1 MTPPFFQPSAA
12 QLNAVIR
19 GVAYHLSHYL
29 HKAVRILLLGWLLL
43 FSLNVQAETPLLPPE
58 KAFQFSVESVDSH
71 QAELRWNMPEQYY
84 LYRHQFK
91 VEHGQQVLALELP
104 PAEDVY
110 DENYGHTQVYYRQVS
125 FKIPTQAVQRYQVS
139 WQGCAQDRLCYPPQ
153 RIEFQTDST
162 GLVILDNQSA
172 AQKNL
177 WGGHSNPTQNVFST
191 TPANSTL
198 ASSTSP
204 AAAQPIT
211 AQDQIWSEKL
221 AQSSFAYGLL
231 LFLGL
236 GVLLAFTPC
245 SLPMLPILTSLLVRE
260 HKGVK
265 AWTIALVFVC
275 SMAMVYA
282 ILGLIASSA
291 GLNFQRWLQQPA
303 TLIAFSLLFVLF
315 ALNLFGLFE
324 IKLPRAWVNRLDQ
337 AQSMQKGG
345 NLAGAALM
353 GMLSAL
359 LVGPCMTAPLAGALL
374 FISQTQS
381 QMQGALLLFTLGF
394 GMGTPL
400 LLASVLGAKALP
412 RAGLWMHQVKVL
424 FAFIMLALALYFIR
438 PLLGEAWMQWLSLAL
453 GLGFV
458 GYVLH
463 RLSGYHGVLRAI
475 YLSALLVVVP
485 YLIYSQYQHS
495 QRFWQQENDAVLEWH
510 RATTATELQQLLAQA
525 PKNQRMIIDVYAD
538 WCVAC
543 RPIEQQVLTSS
554 TVKQALAEF
563 YLIKLDLSHYD
574 ASHQALLNKW
584 EILGPPTFLFLDAQQ
599 QEIRSLR
606 LTGAFNESTLLNQLQ
621 QLQTTQESSP

>member
-1 MTPPFFQPSAA
+1 MKQSLFQTFWQAA
-12 QLNAVIR
+12 VDLMADILRYVTQ
-19 GVAYHLSHYL
+19 GLSCLLASLFLLCSLSL
-29 HKAVRILLLGWLLL
+29 H
-43 FSLNVQAETPLLPPE
+43 AEAPLLPPE
-58 KAFQFSVESVDSH
+58 QAFQFSVESVNSQ
-71 QAELRWNMPEQYY
+71 QAELRWNIPEQYY
-84 LYRHQFK
+84 LYQHQFK
-91 VEHGQQVLALELP
+91 VEHGQQILALEFP
-104 PAEDVY
+104 PAEDIY

-125 FKIPTQAVQRYQVS
+125 FKIPTQAAQRYQVS

-172 AQKNL
+172 VQKNL
-177 WGGHSNPTQNVFST
+177 WGGHSNPPQNVFST
-191 TPANSTL
+191 TQSNSTQ
-198 ASSTSP
+198 ASSTS
-204 AAAQPIT
+204 AATAQPIT
-211 AQDQIWSEKL
+211 AQDQMWSEKL

-231 LFLGL
+231 LFFGL
-236 GVLLAFTPC
+236 GILLAFTPC

-381 QMQGALLLFTLGF
+381 QMQGAMLLFTLGF

-485 YLIYSQYQHS
+485 YLIYNQYQHS

-510 RATTATELQQLLAQA
+510 RATTATELKQLLAQA

-574 ASHQALLNKW
+574 SSHQALLNQW

>member
-1 MTPPFFQPSAA
+1 MKQSLFQTFW
-12 QLNAVIR
+12 QVAVDLMADILR
-19 GVAYHLSHYL
+19 YVTQGLSCL
-29 HKAVRILLLGWLLL
+29 LASLLLLC
-43 FSLNVQAETPLLPPE
+43 SLSLHAEAPLLPPE
-58 KAFQFSVESVDSH
+58 QAFQFSVESVNPQ

-84 LYRHQFK
+84 LYQHQFK
-91 VEHGQQVLALELP
+91 VEHGQQILALELP

-110 DENYGHTQVYYRQVS
+110 DENYGHTQVYYQQVS
-125 FKIPTQAVQRYQVS
+125 FKIPTQAAQRYQVS

-198 ASSTSP
+198 ASSTSV
-204 AAAQPIT
+204 ATAQPIT
-211 AQDQIWSEKL
+211 AQDQMWSEKL

-231 LFLGL
+231 LFFGL

-245 SLPMLPILTSLLVRE
+245 SLPMLPTLTSLLVRE

-265 AWTIALVFVC
+265 AWTITLVFVC

-453 GLGFV
+453 GVGFV

-463 RLSGYHGVLRAI
+463 RLSGYHGTLRAI

-485 YLIYSQYQHS
+485 YLIYNQYQHS

-543 RPIEQQVLTSS
+543 QPIERDVIPRTDVQD
-554 TVKQALAEF
+554 ALKHVVR
-563 YLIKLDLSHYD
+563 IKLDLTEQHPSQD
-574 ASHQALLNKW
+574 ALLKKW
-584 EILGPPTFLFLDAQQ
+584 QILGPPTLLFLADPQREQ
-599 QEIRSLR
+599 RELR
-606 LTGAFNESTLLNQLQ
+606 LTGAYNAAQLIQNIHQLQ
-621 QLQTTQESSP
+621 EAAP

>member
-1 MTPPFFQPSAA
+1 MKQSLFQTFWQAA
-12 QLNAVIR
+12 VDLMADIFRYMNR
-19 GVAYHLSHYL
+19 GLSCL
-29 HKAVRILLLGWLLL
+29 LASLLLLC
-43 FSLNVQAETPLLPPE
+43 SLSLHAEAPLLPPE
-58 KAFQFSVESVDSH
+58 QAFQFSVESVNPQ

-84 LYRHQFK
+84 LYQHQFK
-91 VEHGQQVLALELP
+91 VEHGQQILALELP

-110 DENYGHTQVYYRQVS
+110 DENYGHTQVYYQQVS
-125 FKIPTQAVQRYQVS
+125 FKIPTQAAQRYQVS

-177 WGGHSNPTQNVFST
+177 WGGHNNPTQNVFST

-198 ASSTSP
+198 ASSTSV
-204 AAAQPIT
+204 ATAQPIT
-211 AQDQIWSEKL
+211 AQDQMWSEKL

-231 LFLGL
+231 LFFGL

-265 AWTIALVFVC
+265 AWTITLVFVC

-381 QMQGALLLFTLGF
+381 QMLGALLLFTLGF

-453 GLGFV
+453 GVGFV

-463 RLSGYHGVLRAI
+463 RLSGYHGALRAI

-485 YLIYSQYQHS
+485 YLIYNQYQHS

>member
-1 MTPPFFQPSAA
+1 MKQSLFQTFWQAA
-12 QLNAVIR
+12 VDLMADIFRYMNR
-19 GVAYHLSHYL
+19 GLSCL
-29 HKAVRILLLGWLLL
+29 LASLLLLC
-43 FSLNVQAETPLLPPE
+43 SLSLHAEAPLLSPE
-58 KAFQFSVESVDSH
+58 QAFQFSVESVNPQ

-84 LYRHQFK
+84 LYQHQFK
-91 VEHGQQVLALELP
+91 VEHGQQILALELP

-110 DENYGHTQVYYRQVS
+110 DENYGHTQVYYQQVS
-125 FKIPTQAVQRYQVS
+125 FKIPTQAAQRYQVS

-198 ASSTSP
+198 ASSTSV
-204 AAAQPIT
+204 ATAQPIT
-211 AQDQIWSEKL
+211 AQDQMWSEKL

-231 LFLGL
+231 LFFGL

-265 AWTIALVFVC
+265 AWTITLVFVC

-337 AQSMQKGG
+337 AQSVQKGG

-453 GLGFV
+453 GVGFV

-463 RLSGYHGVLRAI
+463 RLSGYHGTLRAI

-485 YLIYSQYQHS
+485 YLIYNQYQHS

-563 YLIKLDLSHYD
+563 YLIKLDLSQYD

>member
-1 MTPPFFQPSAA
+1 MKQSLFQTFWQAA
-12 QLNAVIR
+12 VDLMADILRYVTQ
-19 GVAYHLSHYL
+19 GLSCLLASLFLLCSLSL
-29 HKAVRILLLGWLLL
+29 H
-43 FSLNVQAETPLLPPE
+43 AEAPLLPPE
-58 KAFQFSVESVDSH
+58 QAFQFSVESVNSQ

-84 LYRHQFK
+84 LYQHQFK
-91 VEHGQQVLALELP
+91 VEHGQQILALELP
-104 PAEDVY
+104 PAEDIY

-125 FKIPTQAVQRYQVS
+125 FKIPTQAAQRYQVS

-172 AQKNL
+172 VQKNL
-177 WGGHSNPTQNVFST
+177 WGGHSNPPQNVFST
-191 TPANSTL
+191 TQSNSTQ
-198 ASSTSP
+198 ASSTS
-204 AAAQPIT
+204 AATAQPIT
-211 AQDQIWSEKL
+211 AQDQMWSEKL

-231 LFLGL
+231 LFFGL
-236 GVLLAFTPC
+236 GILLAFTPC

-463 RLSGYHGVLRAI
+463 RLSGYHGVLRVI

-485 YLIYSQYQHS
+485 YLIYNQYQHS

-554 TVKQALAEF
+554 TVKQALAAF
-563 YLIKLDLSHYD
+563 YLIKLDLSDYD
-574 ASHQALLNKW
+574 ESHQVLLNQW
-584 EILGPPTFLFLDAQQ
+584 EILGPPTFLFLDEQQ

>member
-1 MTPPFFQPSAA
+1 MKQSLFQTFWQAA
-12 QLNAVIR
+12 VDLMADIFRYMNR
-19 GVAYHLSHYL
+19 GLSCL
-29 HKAVRILLLGWLLL
+29 LASLLLLC
-43 FSLNVQAETPLLPPE
+43 SLSLHAEAPLLPPE
-58 KAFQFSVESVDSH
+58 QAFQFSVESVNPQ

-84 LYRHQFK
+84 LYQHQFK
-91 VEHGQQVLALELP
+91 VEHGQQILALELP

-125 FKIPTQAVQRYQVS
+125 FKIPTQAAQRYQVS

-198 ASSTSP
+198 ASSTSV
-204 AAAQPIT
+204 ATAQPIT
-211 AQDQIWSEKL
+211 AQDQMWSEKL

-231 LFLGL
+231 LFFGL

-265 AWTIALVFVC
+265 AWTITLVFVC

-453 GLGFV
+453 GVGFV

-463 RLSGYHGVLRAI
+463 RLSGYHGTLRAI

-485 YLIYSQYQHS
+485 YLIYNQYQHS

-574 ASHQALLNKW
+574 VSHQALLNKW